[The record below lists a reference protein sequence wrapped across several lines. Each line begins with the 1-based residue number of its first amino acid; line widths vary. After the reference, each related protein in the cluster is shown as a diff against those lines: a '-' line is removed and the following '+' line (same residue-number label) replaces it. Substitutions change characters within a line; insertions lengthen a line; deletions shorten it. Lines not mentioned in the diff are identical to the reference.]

1 MLILHFSICDK
12 LLLMPSG
19 YIFKALFKL
28 FLVLIIFMGITLGF
42 TYAYFYLSKGRFP
55 RITEVATK
63 YSGGEDILILPY
75 SSKSYSGYGAV
86 FEPEITLK
94 VKNKDSIYS
103 DISFL
108 LDSGAV
114 VSTLPFEYTK
124 TLGKDVTNAKRIV
137 LRGFGDKRTF
147 GYMST
152 LDLKI
157 KDKSMQI
164 PVVFSEG
171 ETSKRIIGRNG
182 FFDSFTIVFDHK
194 DRVIRVAE

>member
-1 MLILHFSICDK
+1 
-12 LLLMPSG
+12 MPNG
-19 YIFKALFKL
+19 YILKAFVKL
-28 FLVLIIFMGITLGF
+28 IFVIVIFLGITLGF
-42 TYAYFYLSKGRFP
+42 TYAYFYMAKGRFP
-55 RITEVATK
+55 RIGEVASK
-63 YSGGEDILILPY
+63 YNGGSDILILPY
-75 SSKSYSGYGAV
+75 NSKSYSGYGAV

-94 VKNKDSIYS
+94 VKNKDSSYE

-114 VSTLPFEYTK
+114 VSTLPFDYTK
-124 TLGKDVTNAKRIV
+124 TLGKDITNSKRIV

-157 KDKSMQI
+157 KDKKFEV

-182 FFDSFTIVFDHK
+182 FFDVFTVVFDHN
-194 DRVIRVAE
+194 DRVIRIAE